1 MEAKLRGNRYW
12 IHGTV
17 AGRFLRLPLGT
28 ANKHA
33 AGATVDHIER
43 ALSEGQTSLRWPEL
57 KKLLPPRSFAALAG
71 VANYCEPEP
80 IAEMPVSTWQDLE
93 SAFRT
98 KMKQRILLG
107 KMAESTSER
116 YEQTLR
122 AFNAFLVES
131 GVSDLPSMNRAF
143 MERFKV
149 WRLAKIQEKKNS
161 RGGRGLSLDV
171 AILHRIFAVA
181 VECELVVK
189 NPVMFEGRP
198 GDSAEHGAQPFRGEQ
213 LVKLRQAAG
222 EDLLTYLLLRWTG
235 LRGSD
240 AVRLTWDEIDFGTQE
255 INRLTQKRKK
265 RVVLPTPQELFFAL
279 EAERD
284 RRQPQADERILLN
297 PTKGQPMTRPRLYYR
312 MLALGK
318 RAGVPDAHP
327 HRFRDT
333 FAVDLLAR
341 GATPYDVAKL
351 LGDTVDTIERHYAPF
366 VKELRERARR
376 IMANGEGLEDCTIS
390 TQQPAAARLV
400 Q

>member
-122 AFNAFLVES
+122 AFNAFPWS
-131 GVSDLPSMNRAF
+131 PAF
-143 MERFKV
+143 
-149 WRLAKIQEKKNS
+149 LT
-161 RGGRGLSLDV
+161 
-171 AILHRIFAVA
+171 
-181 VECELVVK
+181 C
-189 NPVMFEGRP
+189 
-198 GDSAEHGAQPFRGEQ
+198 
-213 LVKLRQAAG
+213 LR
-222 EDLLTYLLLRWTG
+222 
-235 LRGSD
+235 
-240 AVRLTWDEIDFGTQE
+240 
-255 INRLTQKRKK
+255 
-265 RVVLPTPQELFFAL
+265 
-279 EAERD
+279 
-284 RRQPQADERILLN
+284 
-297 PTKGQPMTRPRLYYR
+297 
-312 MLALGK
+312 
-318 RAGVPDAHP
+318 
-327 HRFRDT
+327 
-333 FAVDLLAR
+333 
-341 GATPYDVAKL
+341 
-351 LGDTVDTIERHYAPF
+351 
-366 VKELRERARR
+366 
-376 IMANGEGLEDCTIS
+376 
-390 TQQPAAARLV
+390 
-400 Q
+400 